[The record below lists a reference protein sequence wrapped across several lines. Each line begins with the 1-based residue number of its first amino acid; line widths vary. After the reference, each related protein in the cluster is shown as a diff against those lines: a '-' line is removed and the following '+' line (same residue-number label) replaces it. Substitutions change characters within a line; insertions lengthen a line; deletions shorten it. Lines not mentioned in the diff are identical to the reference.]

1 MKHIA
6 IFASGNGSN
15 TENIIKYFKSNANI
29 RVSIVLSNHL
39 EAKVLRRANDYDIDT
54 YCFTKTQL
62 EKGVVTTM
70 LENRGVS
77 LIVLA
82 GFLLKIPKSLIIS
95 YNNKIINIHPSLLP
109 LHGGKGMYG
118 RRVHE
123 AVYASG
129 DRNTGMTIHF
139 VTEEYDQGDI
149 IFQAKSILPQRTTIK
164 FIEKQVRQLELKFL
178 PIIIEKLIN
187 EQN

>member
-6 IFASGNGSN
+6 IFASGNGST
-15 TENIIKYFKSNANI
+15 TENIIKYFKDNI
-29 RVSIVLSNHL
+29 NIKVSIVLSNRI
-39 EAKVLRRANDYDIDT
+39 EAKVLSRAKNYKIDT

-62 EKGVVTTM
+62 NKGAVTTV
-70 LENRGVS
+70 LKKSGVC

-82 GFLLKIPKSLIIS
+82 GFLLKIPKSIIMS

-109 LHGGKGMYG
+109 LYGGKGMYG

-123 AVYASG
+123 AVYKSK
-129 DRNTGMTIHF
+129 DRYTGMTIHF
-139 VTEEYDQGDI
+139 VNEEYDEGDI
-149 IFQAKSILPQRTTIK
+149 IFQAKSKLPQRTTIK

-178 PIIIEKLIN
+178 PIIIEKLLN
-187 EQN
+187 E